1 MDELAE
7 TLLAGHQ
14 TLARL
19 GVALLLG
26 TLIGIQRGWQSR
38 DTQAGLRVAGIRTH
52 ALVGLLGGLT
62 ALLGGHV
69 GQWLTVAGLLG
80 VFALTLVAYRARSRE
95 LSDYSITGSV
105 GLVLT
110 FCFGA
115 LAMLDN
121 PAIAAT
127 AAVIT
132 AFILDNKREI
142 HGLLQKLQEH
152 ELDAGLK
159 LLLITVVMLPLLPN
173 KDMGP
178 GGAINPY
185 EIWWMV
191 VLIASISFLG
201 YFAIRV
207 GGTEKGIFFTSLFA
221 GLSSSTA
228 LTLHYSRLSRESP
241 VLSPLLAAGVLL
253 ACGTMFPRIL
263 VYCALINPALLADL
277 WLPVLVMTLLL
288 YVPAAWIWRR
298 HRTEANVD
306 QPSLH
311 LNPLDLKAAFLFG
324 GLILV
329 IMLLGEWLKEL
340 LGRTGILLLSFASGV
355 ADVDAITLS
364 LTRMSLSGI
373 DHGTA
378 VLGIVLAASV
388 NNLVKAAMAL
398 ALGDAVLGRW
408 VALAMA
414 ASLLA
419 GLGLAWGMN

>member
-52 ALVGLLGGLT
+52 ALVGLLGGLV
-62 ALLGGHV
+62 ALLGTHV
-69 GQWLTVAGLLG
+69 GQWIIAVGLLG
-80 VFALTLVAYRARSRE
+80 VVAVVLVAYRVHSRE
-95 LSDYSITGSV
+95 RADYSITGSI

-142 HGLLQKLQEH
+142 HGLLHKLQEH

-173 KDMGP
+173 SDMGP

-201 YFAIRV
+201 YFAIRI

-263 VYCALINPALLADL
+263 VYCALINPALLAAL
-277 WLPVLVMTLLL
+277 WPPVLVMALLL
-288 YVPAAWIWRR
+288 YGPAAWIWRR

-311 LNPLDLKAAFLFG
+311 MNPLDLKAAFLFG
-324 GLILV
+324 GLILL
-329 IMLLGEWLKEL
+329 IMLLGEWLREL

-364 LTRMSLSGI
+364 LARMSVSGI

-398 ALGDAVLGRW
+398 ALGDAALGRR

>member
-1 MDELAE
+1 MNELNTEFLSSHA
-7 TLLAGHQ
+7 TLI
-14 TLARL
+14 RL
-19 GVALLLG
+19 GLALLLG

-38 DTQAGLRVAGIRTH
+38 DSQAGQRVAGIRTH
-52 ALVGLLGGLT
+52 ALVGLFGGLV
-62 ALLGGHV
+62 ALLGTHV
-69 GQWLTVAGLLG
+69 GQWLIGVGLLG
-80 VFALTLVAYRARSRE
+80 MVALTLVSYRARSRD
-95 LSDYSITGSV
+95 LADYSITGSI
-105 GLVLT
+105 GLALT

-115 LAMLDN
+115 LALLDN

-159 LLLITVVMLPLLPN
+159 LLLISVVMLPLLPN
-173 KDMGP
+173 RAMGP
-178 GGAINPY
+178 GGAINPF

-201 YFAIRV
+201 YFAIRL

-221 GLSSSTA
+221 GLTSSTA
-228 LTLHYSRLSRESP
+228 LTLHYARLSRTSP
-241 VLSPLLAAGVLL
+241 VLAPLLAAGILL
-253 ACGTMFPRIL
+253 ACGTMFPRML
-263 VYCALINPALLADL
+263 VYCALINSALLAKL

-288 YVPAAWIWRR
+288 YGPAAVIWYR
-298 HRTEANVD
+298 HRGRKVVN
-306 QPSLH
+306 QPSLEM
-311 LNPLDLKAAFLFG
+311 NPLDLKAAFFFG

-329 IMLLGEWLKEL
+329 IMLLGEWLKAL
-340 LGRTGILLLSFASGV
+340 LGNAGILLLSLASGV
-355 ADVDAITLS
+355 TDVDAITLS
-364 LTRMSLSGI
+364 LSRMSLTSI

-388 NNLVKAAMAL
+388 NNLVKTAMAL
-398 ALGDAVLGRW
+398 TLGDSALGRR

-414 ASLLA
+414 ASLLG
-419 GLGLAWGMN
+419 GLLVAWGIN

>member
-1 MDELAE
+1 MDELAGE
-7 TLLAGHQ
+7 LLAGHQ

-19 GVALLLG
+19 GLALLLG

-38 DTQAGLRVAGIRTH
+38 DTRAGLRVAGIRTH
-52 ALVGLLGGLT
+52 ALVGLLGGLV
-62 ALLGGHV
+62 ALLGTHV
-69 GQWLTVAGLLG
+69 GEWIIAVGLLG
-80 VFALTLVAYRARSRE
+80 VVAVVLVAYRVHSRE
-95 LSDYSITGSV
+95 LADYSITGSI
-105 GLVLT
+105 GLLLT

-115 LAMLDN
+115 LALVDN

-132 AFILDNKREI
+132 AVILDNKREI
-142 HGLLQKLQEH
+142 HGLLHKLREH

-228 LTLHYSRLSRESP
+228 LTLHYARLSRETP
-241 VLSPLLAAGVLL
+241 QLSPMLAAGVLL

-263 VYCALINPALLADL
+263 VYCALINPALLATL
-277 WLPVLVMTLLL
+277 WLPVLAMTLLL
-288 YVPAAWIWRR
+288 YGPAAWIWRR
-298 HRTEANVD
+298 HRTLANVD

-311 LNPLDLKAAFLFG
+311 MNPLDLKSAFLFG

-329 IMLLGEWLKEL
+329 IMLLGEWLKESM
-340 LGRTGILLLSFASGV
+340 GNAGILLLALASGV
-355 ADVDAITLS
+355 TDVDAITLS

-373 DHGTA
+373 EHGTA

-388 NNLVKAAMAL
+388 NNLVKAGMAL
-398 ALGDAVLGRW
+398 VLGDAALGRR
-408 VALAMA
+408 VGLAMA
-414 ASLLA
+414 ASLLG
-419 GLGLAWGMN
+419 GLLVAWGMN